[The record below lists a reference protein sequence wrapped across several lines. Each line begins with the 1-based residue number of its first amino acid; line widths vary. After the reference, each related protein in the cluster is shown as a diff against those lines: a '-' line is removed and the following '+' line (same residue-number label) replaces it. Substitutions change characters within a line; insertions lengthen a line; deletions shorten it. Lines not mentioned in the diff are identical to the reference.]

1 MAVWVERNNILYPA
15 LYLSPHSVQFLV
27 FSFFLTVMQISGASA
42 LALAY
47 ATSVCGIYMHV
58 LSCCFRL
65 NMNEGQIQ
73 LLGSQRK
80 HSVSAESTWFF
91 LHLILSFIS
100 WVFLDIFIKRCTNLK
115 RTYGHLF
122 QVFQV
127 TLLSQTKFPLEMI
140 KTFHAARIE
149 HHIQPR
155 NSFPA
160 SGPNF
165 NSSIRLKA
173 TKFEEINCLM
183 GQLFDAL
190 WQCWRLRAE
199 RWLDSTWRNAKATL
213 TLNPIQPRKRLDWWT
228 LQNSAMN

>member
-1 MAVWVERNNILYPA
+1 
-15 LYLSPHSVQFLV
+15 
-27 FSFFLTVMQISGASA
+27 MQISGASA

-47 ATSVCGIYMHV
+47 AASVCGIYMHV

-65 NMNEGQIQ
+65 TWMKARYSFWGHRENTAC
-73 LLGSQRK
+73 QRK
-80 HSVSAESTWFF
+80 APDFFPASHSVIY
-91 LHLILSFIS
+91 ILSLFGYFF
-100 WVFLDIFIKRCTNLK
+100 VKRWANLK

-122 QVFQV
+122 QVFRV

-140 KTFHAARIE
+140 KTSHAARIE

-160 SGPNF
+160 SGPTF
-165 NSSIRLKA
+165 NSSICLKA
-173 TKFEEINCLM
+173 TKFEQINGLM
-183 GQLFDAL
+183 GQMFDAL
-190 WQCWRLRAE
+190 WRCWRLRVE

-213 TLNPIQPRKRLDWWT
+213 TLSPKLDWWT

>member
-80 HSVSAESTWFF
+80 HSVSVESTWFF

-100 WVFLDIFIKRCTNLK
+100 WIFLDIFIKRCANLK
-115 RTYGHLF
+115 STYGHLF
-122 QVFQV
+122 QVFRV

-140 KTFHAARIE
+140 KTFHAAARGIDPQYPSLFRGKE
-149 HHIQPR
+149 LDESPSALPQPL
-155 NSFPA
+155 FMA
-160 SGPNF
+160 SCRRCENIII
-165 NSSIRLKA
+165 SWWA
-173 TKFEEINCLM
+173 
-183 GQLFDAL
+183 
-190 WQCWRLRAE
+190 RAK
-199 RWLDSTWRNAKATL
+199 TA
-213 TLNPIQPRKRLDWWT
+213 
-228 LQNSAMN
+228 